1 MQEEKDKTRGSGL
14 RRNMAEPE
22 LKSRSSR
29 ESVAKA
35 ASQEKMEG
43 RYSACSHS
51 CRYHM
56 VQGCII
62 PPCALMQHCLMQKC
76 SQMDVAVEMR
86 HGVLCVVCGDR

>member
-1 MQEEKDKTRGSGL
+1 
-14 RRNMAEPE
+14 MAEPE

-35 ASQEKMEG
+35 ASQEKMGG

-56 VQGCII
+56 VQGCIS
-62 PPCALMQHCLMQKC
+62 PPCVLMQHCLMQNYTPV
-76 SQMDVAVEMR
+76 DVAQEM
-86 HGVLCVVCGDR
+86 HDGDLGVCVCCA

>member
-1 MQEEKDKTRGSGL
+1 
-14 RRNMAEPE
+14 MAEPE

-35 ASQEKMEG
+35 VSQEKMGG
-43 RYSACSHS
+43 RYCACSLS

-62 PPCALMQHCLMQKC
+62 PPCALMQHCLIQKYTVFDFAIEIRNSVLSFLC
-76 SQMDVAVEMR
+76 DV
-86 HGVLCVVCGDR
+86 DR